1 MGGSSKRRGGQ
12 KKCDA
17 NAELARVLCALAR
30 VLTWCLRSAYV
41 HLLAVANLC
50 SNLCTKSNVVE
61 DQLNVGLKGVVTGN
75 LSNLCQ

>member
-1 MGGSSKRRGGQ
+1 MSKKWEAVYIKRRRGQ

-30 VLTWCLRSAYV
+30 LSACE
-41 HLLAVANLC
+41 HLLAVADLC

-61 DQLNVGLKGVVTGN
+61 DQLNVGLKGVVTSD

>member
-1 MGGSSKRRGGQ
+1 MDCLPFLGHKKWEAVQNDVGAK

-30 VLTWCLRSAYV
+30 LSTCV

-50 SNLCTKSNVVE
+50 SNLCAKSNVVE
-61 DQLNVGLKGVVTGN
+61 DQLNV
-75 LSNLCQ
+75 